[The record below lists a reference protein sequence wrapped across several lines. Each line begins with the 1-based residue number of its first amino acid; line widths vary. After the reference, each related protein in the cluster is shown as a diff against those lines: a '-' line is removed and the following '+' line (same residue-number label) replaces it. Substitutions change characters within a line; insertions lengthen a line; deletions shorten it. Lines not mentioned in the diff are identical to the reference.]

1 MIQTIFVWMFAT
13 FLNNVFKAIIYAL
26 KFLAMKILIDAMR
39 EIINVLLIAILKTA
53 STYVLNKLI
62 ILQVYNMIVEINIH
76 VNKNA
81 KIVAVQELAN
91 LILPLTM
98 VIILVEKSAVS
109 ISAYYAIENAFSLII
124 YIKVR

>member
-1 MIQTIFVWMFAT
+1 VIQTIFVWMFAT